1 MISLSKFMCLPKNN
15 EIIYSNPQNTQVANA
30 GDLCDLNAS
39 MFNVERS
46 RPPSSR
52 ESAGESISQKQT

>member
-1 MISLSKFMCLPKNN
+1 MCLPKNN